1 VFDPRP
7 LPSVNMMK
15 TFSEGGSLY
24 PHQREESPATAREDR
39 TRTREIS
46 NGERAVTNPD
56 VHAEGKSKG
65 WHPEHWVSLVP
76 YGVNQTHPN
85 AYGDIFRCVVQN
97 RDNLAYAWRILR
109 DGCCD
114 GCALGTSGLHDWTM
128 KGIHLCNVR
137 LELLRLNTVPDL
149 DYRLLEDIEPLRN
162 KSERE
167 VRQLGRLPVPMI
179 RRRGDRGFRRIS
191 REEATSL
198 IADELRRI
206 DPRRI
211 AWYMTS
217 RGLTNEAYYAHQKVA
232 RFIGTNHVDTSARI
246 CHAPSTAALSST
258 IGCAATTCSYS
269 DWVGADL
276 IVLVG
281 TNLANNQPVATKYLH
296 YAKKA
301 GTKIFLVN
309 PYFEPGLE
317 RYWVPSVFE
326 SALFGTRIVDDF
338 FQIYTS
344 GDIPFFYGVLKH
356 LIAND
361 WVDRDFIRTRTA
373 GWNELETK
381 VKGLSWEALERGA
394 GLTRADMFRF
404 AEGFGKARHTVVT
417 WSMGITQH
425 TCGSDNVRALV
436 NLQLS
441 RGNVGRPHTGLM
453 PIRGHSGVQGGAEMS
468 ATPAAYVMGFA
479 VNSDNAQKFASPDMW
494 GFEPPVWKG
503 LSATHMLL
511 AAERGEIDALWQ
523 SGGNFKQTLPE
534 PDLVR
539 ESLGQI
545 RLRVHQGIVVNPTMF
560 VEPADTVVLLPS
572 RTRYEQRG
580 GGTETST
587 ERRVIYSPEIP
598 GPRPLEAL
606 DEWEV
611 PVLVARKFDPQ
622 RALKVFPWH
631 DTQDI
636 REEIDRVCPT
646 YRGIAKLRKK
656 GDNFQYGGRRL
667 LADKFL
673 TPDGKGHFTA
683 IDFPEEC
690 VPPGR
695 FLLSTRRGKQFNSML
710 LDENDPITGAHRNDI
725 IMSKEDAER
734 LGVNNGAA
742 VTLQNALGSFA
753 GRVKIDRIKPG
764 CLQAHWP
771 EVNAIIPAGRFDSSG
786 MPDYNTEVDVITANC
801 S

>member
-1 VFDPRP
+1 VKSD
-7 LPSVNMMK
+7 
-15 TFSEGGSLY
+15 
-24 PHQREESPATAREDR
+24 
-39 TRTREIS
+39 
-46 NGERAVTNPD
+46 PD

-65 WHPEHWVSLVP
+65 WHSEHWVSLIP
-76 YGVNQTHPN
+76 YGIHETHPN
-85 AYGDIFRCVVQN
+85 AYSDIVRCAREN

-114 GCALGTSGLHDWTM
+114 GCSLGTSGLHDWTM

-137 LELLRLNTVPDL
+137 LELLRLNTMPGL
-149 DYRLLEDIEPLRN
+149 DYRLLEDVEPLQN
-162 KSERE
+162 KRE
-167 VRQLGRLPVPMI
+167 KDLRQLGRLPVPMV
-179 RRRGDRGFRRIS
+179 RRKGERGFRRAS
-191 REEATSL
+191 WDDVTSL
-198 IADELRRI
+198 IADRLRAI
-206 DPRRI
+206 DPQRI

-281 TNLANNQPVATKYLH
+281 TNLANNQPVSIKYLH

-301 GTKIFLVN
+301 GTRIFLVN
-309 PYFEPGLE
+309 PYFEPGLK

-338 FQIYTS
+338 FQVQAG

-361 WVDRDFIRTRTA
+361 WVDREFIREQTA
-373 GWNELETK
+373 GWDELEGT
-381 VKGLSWEALERGA
+381 VQNLTWEELERGA

-404 AEGFGKARHTVVT
+404 AEGFGKARHAVVT

-425 TCGSDNVRALV
+425 TFGSDNVRALV

-453 PIRGHSGVQGGAEMS
+453 PIRGHSGVQGGAEMGG
-468 ATPAAYVMGFA
+468 TPAAYVMGFP
-479 VNSDNAQKFASPDMW
+479 VNSENAHKFASPDGW
-494 GFEPPVWKG
+494 GFEPPAWTG
-503 LSATHMLL
+503 LNATQMLM
-511 AAERGEIDALWQ
+511 AASRGEIEALWQ
-523 SGGNFKQTLPE
+523 SGGNFKHTLPE
-534 PDLVR
+534 PELVER
-539 ESLGQI
+539 SLSRIG
-545 RLRVHQGIVVNPTMF
+545 LRVHQDIVVNPTMF
-560 VEPADTVVLLPS
+560 VDPEDTVVLLPS

-606 DEWEV
+606 DEWEI

-622 RALKVFPWH
+622 GALKAFAWR

-636 REEIDRVCPT
+636 REEIDRICPR
-646 YRGIAKLRKK
+646 YRGIAKLRNK

-673 TPDGKGHFTA
+673 TPDGKGHFST
-683 IDFPEEC
+683 IDLPGERI
-690 VPPGR
+690 PQGR

-710 LDENDPITGAHRNDI
+710 LDEHDPISGAYRNDI
-725 IMSKEDAER
+725 IMSEEDAER
-734 LGVNNGAA
+734 LGVRNGDAI
-742 VTLQNALGSFA
+742 TLQNSLGSFA
-753 GRVKIDRIKPG
+753 GRVKIDRMKPG

-771 EVNAIIPAGRFDSSG
+771 EVNGIIPAGGFDSSG
-786 MPDYNTEVDVITANC
+786 IPDYNAEVEVIATK
-801 S
+801 SL